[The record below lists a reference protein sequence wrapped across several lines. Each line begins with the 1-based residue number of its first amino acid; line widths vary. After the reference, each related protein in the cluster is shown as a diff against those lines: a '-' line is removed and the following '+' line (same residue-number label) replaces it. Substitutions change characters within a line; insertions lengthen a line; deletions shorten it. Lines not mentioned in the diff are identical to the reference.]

1 VGRRIVAIFAAAVVA
16 LLGVVAVLMYAKGA
30 DDRAIASQN
39 PSSVYV
45 VKSVVPAGT
54 TLKDAV
60 QSGLIIKTSVAS
72 KGVPLGA
79 LQGVTGSN
87 GGLFALSDIQPG
99 EYVLSDRFGTKP
111 VGQKAIDVPAGQ
123 VAVSISL
130 TDPARVGTF
139 LTPGSKVVLFDT
151 YTPTETGAKDG
162 ASSSS
167 SAAASTKLSQ
177 QTRVLLDDVL
187 VIAMGEASLTPAAAP
202 ASGEDAASGTEPVR
216 GALMTVAVSP
226 ADATRLV
233 HGIQTGNLYAALRG
247 TDPKIDLGKV
257 ISEATLFSAK

>member
-1 VGRRIVAIFAAAVVA
+1 MGRRIVAILAAAVIA
-16 LLGVVAVLMYAKGA
+16 LVGVTAVLLYARGA
-30 DDRAIASQN
+30 DARAVASQQPAN
-39 PSSVYV
+39 VYV
-45 VKSVVPAGT
+45 VKSVVPSGT

-79 LQGVTGSN
+79 LTGVDGGN

-99 EYVLSDRFGTKP
+99 EYVLTDRFGTKP

-123 VAVSISL
+123 VAVSIAL
-130 TDPARVGTF
+130 ADPARVGTF

-151 YTPTETGAKDG
+151 YTPTETATKTGAD
-162 ASSSS
+162 A
-167 SAAASTKLSQ
+167 TKLSQ

-187 VIAMGEASLTPAAAP
+187 VIAMGEASLTPTQAP
-202 ASGEDAASGTEPVR
+202 ATGEDAASDTAPVR

-247 TDPKIDLGKV
+247 TDPKVDLGKV
-257 ISEATLFSAK
+257 ISEASLFAAK

>member
-30 DDRAIASQN
+30 DDRAIAAQD

-54 TLKDAV
+54 TLKDSV
-60 QSGLIIKTSVAS
+60 QSGLIIKTSVAA

-87 GGLFALSDIQPG
+87 GGLYALSDIQPG
-99 EYVLSDRFGTKP
+99 EYVLADRFGTKP
-111 VGQKAIDVPAGQ
+111 VGTKAIDVPAGQ
-123 VAVSISL
+123 VAVSIAL
-130 TDPARVGTF
+130 ADPARVGTF

-151 YTPTETGAKDG
+151 YTPTETAVKDG
-162 ASSSS
+162 AD
-167 SAAASTKLSQ
+167 ATKLSQ

-187 VIAMGEASLTPAAAP
+187 VIAMGEVSLTPAQAP
-202 ASGEDAASGTEPVR
+202 TNGDDGDAASAEPVA